1 MRKVNIKE
9 FGLRCV
15 SNFPQPR
22 PYSESIVVEFISAA
36 LREFSSYGIA
46 APNFKKNE
54 GDRLFSYLISFSL
67 FNGNV
72 AVELNAFGVI
82 AFFSAGQTERDAD
95 IIMEVLSKV
104 HRCIPESEKL
114 VHTVVAFCHAEFA
127 DGKGCESFFKALPFQ
142 GNAKPVS
149 FGVVSDE
156 HAEAMVPAN
165 KRLRLDIVPSEQ
177 INDGV
182 FMSWLFSVAGILTAD
197 HTKAMLPKM
206 KVLAAGIGIDV

>member
-1 MRKVNIKE
+1 MRKLNIKE

-22 PYSESIVVEFISAA
+22 PYSESVVVDFISAA

-54 GDRLFSYLISFSL
+54 GDKLFSYLISISL

-72 AVELNAFGVI
+72 LVELNAFGVV

-95 IIMEVLSKV
+95 IIMEVLGKV
-104 HRCIPESEKL
+104 HRCISESEKL
-114 VHTVVAFCHAEFA
+114 GHTVAPFCHAEFA
-127 DGKGCESFFKALPFQ
+127 DGKGSESFFKALPFQ
-142 GNAKPVS
+142 GNAKPVA
-149 FGVVSDE
+149 FGVMSDE
-156 HAEAMVPAN
+156 PAEAMLPSN
-165 KRLRLDIVPSEQ
+165 KRLRMDIAPSET

-182 FMSWLFSVAGILTAD
+182 FLSWVFSVSGVLTAD
-197 HTKAMLPKM
+197 HTKAMLPKI
-206 KVLAAGIGIDV
+206 KALAASIGIDV